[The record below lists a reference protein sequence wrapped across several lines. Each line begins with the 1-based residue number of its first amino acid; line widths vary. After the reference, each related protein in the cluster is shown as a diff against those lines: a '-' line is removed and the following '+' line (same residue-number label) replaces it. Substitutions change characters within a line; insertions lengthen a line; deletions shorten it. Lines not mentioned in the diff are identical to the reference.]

1 MQSTFVI
8 NLARIAIIIAV
19 LALWEVLSR
28 TGIVNPRLLPSAS
41 DTFVTLGDLLQRA
54 AVRKDLMVTATEVL
68 AAFALA
74 VPFGAVIGFLV
85 AENRYF
91 ADVAKPLLFFAFSIP
106 KSIFLPMFILV
117 FGVGF
122 AQKVGFGF
130 FSTIFIVIMSTTTA
144 VESVKVEHL
153 TVARSYGATPWR
165 DRVPGLS
172 AEHAAGPAGGVADLH
187 DLQPHRRDF
196 GRDVRL
202 ARRHRSPDRDLG
214 RELPDEAAPRRR
226 RDGRRDRHDLQRT
239 CQMGGNAMQPL
250 ANVTPLKP
258 AARAGAIEVKNVGQV
273 FKTRSQDVVALE
285 DVSLE
290 VKPGRFVVLVGPSG
304 CGKSTLLMMMAGLRQ
319 QTSGTIT
326 ISGAPILQPDPDRVG
341 VVFQEA
347 SLFPWLT
354 AEDNVEFPLA
364 LRGVPKAERRAKAQD
379 ALKLVGLDGFGRR
392 HPHELSGGMKQRV
405 SIARGLVQDPPVLL
419 MDEPFAALDEQTRMT
434 MGDELLRI
442 WAATGKT
449 VVFVTHS
456 LTEAVYLADEV
467 IVMSARPGRI
477 VDHLQVQLPR
487 PRTYEMLSGDA
498 FGALRDRIWRHIRKS
513 A

>member
-1 MQSTFVI
+1 MAGGI
-8 NLARIAIIIAV
+8 AIKLARFAIVIAIFG
-19 LALWEVLSR
+19 LWELLSR
-28 TGIVNPRLLPSAS
+28 TGVVNPRLLPSAS
-41 DTFVTLGDLLQRA
+41 DTLATLGDLLQRA
-54 AVRKDLMVTATEVL
+54 NVRHDLAVTAQEVL

-74 VPFGAVIGFLV
+74 VPFGCLLGYLI
-85 AENRYF
+85 AEHRYF
-91 ADVAKPLLFFAFSIP
+91 ADVMKPLLFFAFSIP

-122 AQKVGFGF
+122 AEKVGFGF

-153 TVARSYGATPWR
+153 RVARSYGATPMQTAF
-165 DRVPGLS
+165 RVYLPSMLPVLLEALRISMIFNLTGVIL
-172 AEHAAGPAGGVADLH
+172 AEMYA
-187 DLQPHRRDF
+187 
-196 GRDVRL
+196 
-202 ARRHRSPDRDLG
+202 S
-214 RELPDEAAPRRR
+214 
-226 RDGRRDRHDLQRT
+226 RDGIGHQIAIWGENF
-239 CQMGGNAMQPL
+239 QMKQLL
-250 ANVTPLKP
+250 AGVVMT
-258 AARAGAIEVKNVGQV
+258 AAIEVKNVGQV
-273 FKTRSQDVVALE
+273 FRTSSQEVVALE

-326 ISGAPILQPDPDRVG
+326 INGAPIPEPDPNRVG

-354 AEDNVEFPLA
+354 AEENVEFPLA
-364 LRGVPKAERRAKAQD
+364 LRGVAKSERRAKAEEM
-379 ALKLVGLDGFGRR
+379 LRLVGLDGFGKR

-467 IVMSARPGRI
+467 AVMSARPGRI
-477 VDHLQVQLPR
+477 VDLLQVQLAR
-487 PRTYEMLSGDA
+487 PRTYEMLSGDT
-498 FGALRDRIWRHIRKS
+498 FGILRERIWRHIRKS